1 MSTIIG
7 LDPGVNTGLAVYQQ
21 GELVELVTIHPASIR
36 AALVQWSPRR
46 VVFEDS
52 RLQGHA
58 WTTHRNRAAAL
69 KMARNIGEVD
79 AWCKLIVEHCAE
91 LGIVAHG
98 ISPKGKGAKIEEQ
111 DRFNAITGW
120 TGLSNQHTRDAAM
133 VAWPY
138 RRAHA

>member
-1 MSTIIG
+1 MSVIIG

-21 GELVELVTIHPASIR
+21 GALVELATIHPAGIR

-52 RLQGHA
+52 RLQSFS
-58 WTTHRNRAAAL
+58 WTTDRNRAVAL
-69 KMARNIGEVD
+69 KKARNVGEVD

-91 LGIVAHG
+91 LGIAAHSV
-98 ISPKGKGAKIEEQ
+98 SPKGKGAKIEEQ

-120 TGLSNQHTRDAAM
+120 TGRSNQHTRDAAM

>member
-1 MSTIIG
+1 MSVIVGI
-7 LDPGVNTGLAVYQQ
+7 DPGIHTGLAVFQQ
-21 GELVELVTIHPASIR
+21 GDLVELATIHPAMIR
-36 AALVQWSPRR
+36 AALVQWSPKR

-58 WTTHRNRAAAL
+58 WTTHAARAAAL

-79 AWCKLIVEHCAE
+79 AWCRLIVEHCAE
-91 LGIVAHG
+91 LNIVAHG
-98 ISPKGKGAKIEEQ
+98 VSPKGKGAKMDADSFREL
-111 DRFNAITGW
+111 TGW
-120 TGLSNQHTRDAAM
+120 QGRTNAHERDSAM

>member
-1 MSTIIG
+1 MSVIIG
-7 LDPGVNTGLAVYQQ
+7 LDPGAHTGLAVFQ
-21 GELVELVTIHPASIR
+21 GGNLVELATIHPASIR

-58 WTTHRNRAAAL
+58 WTTHAARAAAL

-79 AWCKLIVEHCAE
+79 GYCRIIVEHCAE
-91 LGIVAHG
+91 LGIMAHG
-98 ISPKGKGAKIEEQ
+98 VSPKGKGAKMDADSFREL
-111 DRFNAITGW
+111 TGW
-120 TGLSNQHTRDAAM
+120 SGRTNTHERDACM

-138 RRAHA
+138 RRASA